1 MRTVYFVAPYPLET
15 TLRFVRAVKG
25 LAGVRLVGVVVEP
38 PRDAVFDAVLTV
50 RDPFDAG
57 EIATRIRGAEAQLGR
72 AHRVIGVLE
81 DLQEALARVRHLLG
95 VEGPSLE
102 VATAFR
108 DKAQMKDLLRAHGVP
123 VAQHCL
129 IDSDEAAWSFVG
141 RVGFPIVLKPPAGA
155 GCRATYRVGD
165 ADGLR
170 AALREIGPS
179 PGRVVLGEE
188 FVSGEEHSFETITI
202 AGVPRFHSI
211 SRYYP
216 GPLDVVRNPW
226 IQWVVLLPRDIS
238 GHEFDAARTVGRDAI
253 QALGLHDGMTHMEWF
268 RQPDGS
274 VRVGEI
280 AARPPGAQIVSLTS
294 YAYDTDMYRAWGRA
308 VVDGAYDGP
317 FERKYAVGCAFLRGP
332 GEGKVIAV
340 DGLDEAQREV
350 GPLVIE
356 TKLPRAGAPKS
367 SSYEG
372 DGYAIVRHPDTEVVK
387 RAMLRIIETVRVRYA

>member
-1 MRTVYFVAPYPLET
+1 M
-15 TLRFVRAVKG
+15 
-25 LAGVRLVGVVVEP
+25 
-38 PRDAVFDAVLTV
+38 
-50 RDPFDAG
+50 
-57 EIATRIRGAEAQLGR
+57 
-72 AHRVIGVLE
+72 
-81 DLQEALARVRHLLG
+81 
-95 VEGPSLE
+95 
-102 VATAFR
+102 
-108 DKAQMKDLLRAHGVP
+108 
-123 VAQHCL
+123 AQHCL
-129 IDSDEAAWSFVG
+129 IDSDAAAWSFVG

-170 AALREIGPS
+170 AALHEIVPS
-179 PGRVVLGEE
+179 PQRVVLGEE

-202 AGVPRFHSI
+202 GGVPRFHSI

-238 GHEFDAARTVGRDAI
+238 GTEFDAARTVGRDAI
-253 QALGLHDGMTHMEWF
+253 QALGLRDGMTHMEWF

-332 GEGKVIAV
+332 GDGKVIAV
-340 DGLDEAQREV
+340 DGLEAAQREV